1 MDSSILAI
9 EKERIIR
16 SVLEKYYSN
25 NDEDIL
31 FLIKTLLRKE
41 MTDILMAE
49 EIDKVDSI
57 ELNQKQVILVV
68 GVNGVGKTTTSI
80 NLSASLAVLGK
91 KILLIDLDPQGN
103 ATTGVGFN
111 KGDIERSVYEVFN
124 GSCEIEDAILNTK
137 FKNLSILPSSLQLAG
152 IDIELLEKGRE
163 DPTFQ
168 KAFQLRDKLNAVR
181 EYYDYIIIDCP
192 PTLGLITTNALTAS
206 DSVIIPV
213 QCEFF
218 ALEGITQLLNA
229 IMLTQKKLNPSLKLE
244 GVLLTMFD
252 SKTNLGIEVIEEI
265 RSYFKEKVYTTII
278 PRLIRL
284 AEAPSH
290 GKPIIAYDPKSK
302 GSQAYLNLAREVIE
316 RNGNA

>member
-1 MDSSILAI
+1 MG
-9 EKERIIR
+9 KII
-16 SVLEKYYSN
+16 SLV
-25 NDEDIL
+25 
-31 FLIKTLLRKE
+31 
-41 MTDILMAE
+41 
-49 EIDKVDSI
+49 
-57 ELNQKQVILVV
+57 NQK
-68 GVNGVGKTTTSI
+68 GGVGKTTTSI
-80 NLSASLAVLGK
+80 NLSASLSIEGK
-91 KILLIDLDPQGN
+91 KVLLIDLDPQGN

-111 KGDIERSVYEVFN
+111 KGDIDKSVYDIFN
-124 GSCEIEDAILNTK
+124 DNESVENVILKTR
-137 FKNLSILPSSLQLAG
+137 FKNLDLLPSSLQLAG
-152 IDIELLEKGRE
+152 IDIELIEKGK
-163 DPTFQ
+163 DNPGFQ
-168 KAFQLRDKLNAVR
+168 KAYQFKNKMQNIKDM
-181 EYYDYIIIDCP
+181 YDYIIIDCP
-192 PTLGLITTNALTAS
+192 PSLGLITTNALATS

-229 IMLTQKKLNPSLKLE
+229 IMLTKKKLNPELKLE

-252 SKTNLGIEVIEEI
+252 SKTNLSIEVIEEI

-302 GSQAYLNLAREVIE
+302 GSQAYLNLAKEVIE